1 MARKYPVGIDFDTIG
16 NTVQSRTPTRSHVK
30 SRKFLRQKLLDRTRK
45 QLIEELIR
53 VGRLI
58 DPAPGTGQRKDE
70 DAKERPSITE
80 QSGMDA
86 GSPVTGLE
94 GLPVVDD
101 VVDQPYTTKDM
112 FTAPVDSYEPT
123 LARPLER
130 QRTAANT
137 PGSNDAPV
145 SEHIGHVATYPEK
158 QLSQE
163 ATAIGFPVEELA
175 RELVTLIEDRVSQ
188 RSGEQLDD
196 TFRDELTQAVIAKLE
211 GWLEYD

>member
-1 MARKYPVGIDFDTIG
+1 MTRKHLVGIDFDTIG
-16 NTVQSRTPTRSHVK
+16 NAVWSRTPTESHVK
-30 SRKFLRQKLLDRTRK
+30 SKIFLRQILLDGARK
-45 QLIEELIR
+45 KLIEELIR

-58 DPAPGTGQRKDE
+58 GPAPGTGQRKGE
-70 DAKERPSITE
+70 NATE
-80 QSGMDA
+80 LFGSTQQSAMDA
-86 GSPVTGLE
+86 RSPVANLE

-112 FTAPVDSYEPT
+112 FTAPESSHGSRLT
-123 LARPLER
+123 RPLEG
-130 QRTAANT
+130 QRSAANT
-137 PGSNDAPV
+137 SNSSDVPV
-145 SEHIGHVATYPEK
+145 SKRVGSVAIDSEN

-196 TFRDELTQAVIAKLE
+196 TFRDELTQAVIAQLE
-211 GWLEYD
+211 GWLKYD